1 MRKKNLYRLIGLNV
15 TIIVIN
21 VMVMTL
27 TGFTQYIGSDAIR
40 PEETGEIL
48 GFATAITVLLLSIGI
63 FIYGNIKILKSL
75 ENFGDKEL
83 YSDKYGYVLNEID
96 TAEECLDAL
105 SSVKSKVFEEDIRR
119 AIGQIQL
126 FLRKQESMRK
136 ILFQKCQSDVEEM
149 VGIGNI
155 VQDAEQ
161 LIYENVRHVLSRIS
175 IFDEYDYLELK
186 SGKTYGL
193 DSQSLAAKRKMYSDH
208 LTYVKKQLDK
218 TDSVLL
224 EYDRLLTEISSIGD
238 NYSSEQNQFEH
249 IREVVDDMKKI
260 NQDSMLDK
268 ELNSLKERYSQY

>member
-126 FLRKQESMRK
+126 F
-136 ILFQKCQSDVEEM
+136 C
-149 VGIGNI
+149 
-155 VQDAEQ
+155 A
-161 LIYENVRHVLSRIS
+161 SR
-175 IFDEYDYLELK
+175 
-186 SGKTYGL
+186 
-193 DSQSLAAKRKMYSDH
+193 R
-208 LTYVKKQLDK
+208 V
-218 TDSVLL
+218 
-224 EYDRLLTEISSIGD
+224 
-238 NYSSEQNQFEH
+238 
-249 IREVVDDMKKI
+249 
-260 NQDSMLDK
+260 
-268 ELNSLKERYSQY
+268 